1 MDYKKMIAMAG
12 ALACV
17 SAFAVESANVVGYA
31 SSKEIPANTFSLGTS
46 PFLAVGAEV
55 VKVQDMLVPNGVT
68 AVPYSQRATK
78 ALQLQVWNGTGYTFY
93 YYLSDAYVE
102 ATDEEVEGWANSAG
116 DYTDATIAP
125 GTGYWYKYPT
135 SASSYTLPGQVS
147 DAATITKNVS
157 DAFNLY
163 GNPYPIQLNLTK
175 LSTTVPAASYSQRA
189 SKALQLQVWNGT
201 GYTFY
206 YYLSDAYV
214 EATDDEVEGWA
225 NSAGDYVED
234 PVADVNYGFWARS
247 LGGNGTITFE
257 M

>member
-1 MDYKKMIAMAG
+1 M
-12 ALACV
+12 
-17 SAFAVESANVVGYA
+17 
-31 SSKEIPANTFSLGTS
+31 FSLGTT
-46 PFLAVGAEV
+46 PFLAVGADV
-55 VKVQDMLVPNGVT
+55 VKVQDMLVPNGVV
-68 AVPYSQRATK
+68 AVPYSQRTTK

-102 ATDEEVEGWANSAG
+102 ATDEEVEGWANGAG
-116 DYTDATIAP
+116 DYTDAVIAP

-147 DAATITKNVS
+147 DAASITKNVS

-163 GNPYPIQLNLTK
+163 GNPYPIQLDLTK
-175 LSTTVPAASYSQRA
+175 LSTTVPAVPYSQRTT
-189 SKALQLQVWNGT
+189 KALQLQVWNGT

-206 YYLSDAYV
+206 YYLSDAYD
-214 EATDDEVEGWA
+214 EAADEEIEGWA
-225 NSAGDYVED
+225 NGAGDYVKN